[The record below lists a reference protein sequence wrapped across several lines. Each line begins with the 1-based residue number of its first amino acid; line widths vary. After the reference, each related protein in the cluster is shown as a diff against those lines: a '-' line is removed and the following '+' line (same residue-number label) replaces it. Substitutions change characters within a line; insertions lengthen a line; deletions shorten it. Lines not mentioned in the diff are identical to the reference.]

1 MNRNALSSSTL
12 TSTSIGENINTHS
25 SFVSI
30 PTTLKFTNDGYGSK
44 EIYYPN
50 INPKYEYMDMS
61 WKHLHIPVSYTHLTL
76 PTNREV

>member
-1 MNRNALSSSTL
+1 MSEKTVSQSTL
-12 TSTSIGENINTHS
+12 TYEDNINTHS

-50 INPKYEYMDMS
+50 INPKYEYLDMS
-61 WKHLHIPVSYTHLTL
+61 WKRLHIEGIVIIIVIHC
-76 PTNREV
+76 